1 MTTSGQLLKNK
12 RLKKKLVLREQAS
25 FFFLGFVLTYTM
37 LVMRADAI
45 VYKKTKKVGKG
56 STIDLPTSFF
66 VHLFHRNP
74 VKDYSLT
81 VTSPVTEAPSS
92 SSVAES
98 WNSFEVNVTLPSTFA
113 PFNTKP
119 LAFTSTSPLIT
130 P

>member
-12 RLKKKLVLREQAS
+12 RLKKKLVCVS
-25 FFFLGFVLTYTM
+25 KPVFFLGFVLTYTM

>member
-12 RLKKKLVLREQAS
+12 RLKKKLVLRKQAS
-25 FFFLGFVLTYTM
+25 FLGFVLTYTM

-45 VYKKTKKVGKG
+45 VYKKTKKSWQG
-56 STIDLPTSFF
+56 SMINLPTSFF
-66 VHLFHRNP
+66 LHLFHRNP

-113 PFNTKP
+113 R
-119 LAFTSTSPLIT
+119 SIQSR
-130 P
+130 